1 MGEFDSCFGDPLPA
15 IAHDV
20 VAVADGDD
28 DWFARAADGT
38 PSVDECAMVPREAI
52 GAATP
57 VTSIAVTVAWAT
69 PRT

>member
-15 IAHDV
+15 IAHDD

-38 PSVDECAMVPREAI
+38 PSVEERATAPRGAI
-52 GAATP
+52 GAAALSP
-57 VTSIAVTVAWAT
+57 DRELARR
-69 PRT
+69 PPDR